1 MSRRAILLAAAMT
14 LGCVPAAPQAPASD
28 VRLVVHLS
36 VDQLRPDYLAR
47 WRDELTGG
55 LGRLVRE
62 GVVYLMAEQDHAIT
76 ETAPGHASMMSGRW
90 PASTGIISNDRGV
103 PDRAYPLLGSA
114 GWGASPARFQGTTL
128 YDWMRAAFPEAR
140 ALSVSRKDRGAILPV
155 GRAAAN
161 VFWWSSGR
169 FTTSRWYATSLP
181 AWLEAWNARD
191 PIERL
196 RGSSW
201 TPLAGVR
208 YPEPDDRPFERAG
221 REPTFPHRMP
231 DDWTAAANAVTSFPV
246 MDSLTLDAA
255 WHGVRAMALGQ
266 GDHPDFLA
274 VSLSTTDAVGH
285 DFGPGSVELHDQVRR
300 LDRQLAWFL
309 DSLAS
314 VVPPGRTIIS
324 LTADHGVQEYPEA
337 GAGGRLSLATER
349 RALETWIHERWA
361 LDADVSDESGLLMA
375 NTGDLRRRGVDIDS
389 IAAAIAGRLRDQ
401 PGVRDVFTPTSL
413 ARRADAEA
421 MRWRRQL
428 GPQAEWLVAVSL
440 EPGWLFASGATST
453 SHGTTNLLDRRVPLI
468 VRAPGRTPRQVDR
481 VVGVVDLA
489 PTVAAL
495 LGIAPT
501 EPLDGTVLPE
511 VVPPQR

>member
-1 MSRRAILLAAAMT
+1 MVSPNRSLEKEPSILERINEGVYQIERVIVVISLLVMSVVVFASVVYRRYADPASVIADKIARLIGAERDTPTWQSLQDVAGPLSVLALAAIIYLGFRTASRRPLWNRGDEAGKTKAEIH
-14 LGCVPAAPQAPASD
+14 GEP
-28 VRLVVHLS
+28 LS
-36 VDQLRPDYLAR
+36 HAKCA
-47 WRDELTGG
+47 
-55 LGRLVRE
+55 
-62 GVVYLMAEQDHAIT
+62 VY
-76 ETAPGHASMMSGRW
+76 
-90 PASTGIISNDRGV
+90 
-103 PDRAYPLLGSA
+103 
-114 GWGASPARFQGTTL
+114 
-128 YDWMRAAFPEAR
+128 
-140 ALSVSRKDRGAILPV
+140 
-155 GRAAAN
+155 
-161 VFWWSSGR
+161 
-169 FTTSRWYATSLP
+169 
-181 AWLEAWNARD
+181 
-191 PIERL
+191 
-196 RGSSW
+196 
-201 TPLAGVR
+201 
-208 YPEPDDRPFERAG
+208 
-221 REPTFPHRMP
+221 
-231 DDWTAAANAVTSFPV
+231 TAATVLVS
-246 MDSLTLDAA
+246 
-255 WHGVRAMALGQ
+255 WGVIVLM
-266 GDHPDFLA
+266 
-274 VSLSTTDAVGH
+274 
-285 DFGPGSVELHDQVRR
+285 FGTGSVELHDQVRR

-337 GAGGRLSLATER
+337 GAGGRLSLAAER

-511 VVPPQR
+511 VVPPRR